1 MAYVR
6 YAKTLEQ
13 VRQSAEAVKALTSTV
28 RSLRAVYET
37 DPAIVAAVIPRPLAP
52 AARPEVVAVVSQ
64 LTIHLGGG
72 MEFELGAGTFGVA
85 AHHEG
90 TPGTYQITMPM
101 TNEVAVLSGRDT
113 YGEPKKLAEIELG
126 REGDEVWGRVT
137 RMGMTYLELRGTVA
151 ASLGP
156 GKGQEYSYCFKA
168 LPSGEE
174 GKAFDVDP
182 LLVRLDWRHK
192 FDSVERVE
200 GEVKLGDSPF
210 DPVADLPVRRLVSLE
225 YRVGSTESGGKVLR
239 SVPGEWLLP
248 YLHQRYDDPMH
259 PGVEVGG

>member
-1 MAYVR
+1 MALVR
-6 YAKTLEQ
+6 YVKTLDQ
-13 VRQSAEAVKALTSTV
+13 VRQAAEGIKALTSTV

-37 DPAIVAAVIPRPLAP
+37 DPAVASAVLPKPLVP
-52 AARPEVVAVVSQ
+52 AARPHVVAVVSQ

-72 MEFELGAGTFGVA
+72 MDFELGAGTFGVA
-85 AHHEG
+85 ADYEG

-101 TNEVAVLSGRDT
+101 TNEVAVSSGRET

-126 REGDEVWGRVT
+126 REGSEVWGRVT

-151 ASLGP
+151 GSLGP
-156 GKGQEYSYCFKA
+156 GKGEEYSWCFKA
-168 LPSGEE
+168 LPSSEE
-174 GKAFDVDP
+174 GRLFDGDP
-182 LLVRLDWRHK
+182 LLMRLHWKHA

-210 DPVADLPVRRLVSLE
+210 DPVADLPVRRLVSME

-239 SVPGEWLLP
+239 PIPGEWLLP
-248 YLHQRYDDPMH
+248 FLHQRYDDPMH
-259 PGVEVGG
+259 PGVEIG